1 MFRSSAILIG
11 LCLCAQFTYGQSRLQ
26 GTVVD
31 AVTGNPLTGVSIMDL
46 QDTSGTVTG
55 SNGGFSMQISRRS
68 DTLRFVYTGYETR
81 KFPGD
86 HLPAIVRLRSSST
99 ALNEL
104 VVSASRE
111 WQKRTEVPVAISV
124 ISDAMLR
131 QVKPVTLDQVL
142 NKVSGVYMVDLGNEQ
157 HTMAIRQPIGYRSN
171 FLYLEDGIPIRTVG
185 DFNHNALIEINQ
197 ADIQRIEV
205 VKGPSSSLYGSDA
218 VGGAVN
224 FISKEPEED
233 PSLDFRL
240 EGSNLG
246 YRRADLTTSNTWGNT
261 GLLLSGYYAQ
271 QQHGYID
278 HSDFHKA
285 TLTARVTHP
294 LGSRAML
301 TAQLT
306 WLHYNTD
313 QNGGLDSAH
322 FFARDYHTFYTFT
335 YRKVNA
341 WRGNIRID
349 KTWSTN
355 SRSTITGYYRNNL
368 IGQNPFYAI
377 KNTEDPLKASGEI
390 NEDFFH
396 SFGLLA
402 RHSFHWDKWDMRLSG
417 GLQIEYSPAG
427 YLARYIA
434 IDKDNA
440 GYFRHYTATD
450 SLLTDYGVNLLNTAA
465 YAQWQASPV
474 KSLRVT
480 AGIRLDRLDY
490 AFDNHLTPSAFTGA
504 PDEKNHFAQF
514 TPKIG
519 ATYDLKKD
527 RGVYANLSIGF
538 APPDIS
544 DLYRGV
550 RVPYLKPARYTS
562 YEAGGWMDFAHQKG
576 RADVSLYRMQGID
589 EIISVRLAD
598 GSSINRNAGKTL
610 HYGIEYTV
618 SYQPVPQWTVRLSG
632 TNARHQFITYVEN
645 GKDYNGREMNGA
657 PHWIMHT
664 TLTYRP
670 AFISGLSAAL
680 EWQHL
685 SSYYM
690 DPENTSRY
698 RGYDLFNARLDY
710 QWKKWEVWVHL
721 VNCGNTLYATTAEKN
736 AYGVT
741 YRPGPI
747 RTLYLGIGYRLSG
760 ENQSRKIPTR

>member
-1 MFRSSAILIG
+1 
-11 LCLCAQFTYGQSRLQ
+11 
-26 GTVVD
+26 
-31 AVTGNPLTGVSIMDL
+31 MDL
-46 QDTSGTVTG
+46 HDTTGTVTG
-55 SNGGFSMQISRRS
+55 EKGTFSIRVTDPS
-68 DTLRFVYTGYETR
+68 DTLQIRYTGYQTR
-81 KFPGD
+81 KYAAGS
-86 HLPAIVRLRSSST
+86 LPAIIELRSSST

-104 VVSASRE
+104 VVSASRD
-111 WQKRTEVPVAISV
+111 WQKRTEVPMAISV
-124 ISDAMLR
+124 ISAAMLR
-131 QVKPVTLDQVL
+131 EVKPVTLDQVL

-218 VGGAVN
+218 VGGAIN
-224 FISKEPEED
+224 FISKLPEEN

-246 YRRADLTTSNTWGNT
+246 YRRADLTASNTWGKT
-261 GLLLSGYYAQ
+261 GVLLSGYYAR
-271 QQHGYID
+271 QQHRYID
-278 HSDFHKA
+278 HNDFDKTA
-285 TLTARVTHP
+285 LTARLTRS
-294 LGSRAML
+294 LGTEATL

-306 WLHYNTD
+306 WLHYYTD
-313 QNGGLDSAH
+313 QNGGLDSTH
-322 FFARDYHTFYTFT
+322 FFSRDYHTFYTFT
-335 YRKVNA
+335 YRQVNA
-341 WRGNIRID
+341 WRGSIGVD
-349 KTWSTN
+349 KSWSAS

-377 KNTEDPLKASGEI
+377 KNTADPLKASGEI
-390 NEDFFH
+390 NKDFFR

-402 RHSFHWDKWDMRLSG
+402 RHSFHWDKWDTRLSG
-417 GLQIEYSPAG
+417 GIQIEYSPAG

-440 GYFRHYTATD
+440 GYFRRYTETD
-450 SLLTDYGVNLLNTAA
+450 SLLTDYGVDLLNTAA
-465 YAQWQASPV
+465 YIQWQASPV
-474 KSLRVT
+474 NKLRMT

-504 PDEKNHFAQF
+504 PDEKNHFAQW

-527 RGVYANLSIGF
+527 RGVYANLSVGF

-550 RVPYLKPARYTS
+550 RVPYLKPARYIS
-562 YEAGGWMDFAHQKG
+562 YEAGGWMDFARQKG
-576 RADVSLYRMQGID
+576 HADISLYRMQGSD

-610 HYGIEYTV
+610 HYGIEYSV
-618 SYQPVPQWTVRLSG
+618 SYQPVTPWTVRLSG
-632 TNARHQFITYVEN
+632 TNARHRFIRYIEN
-645 GKDYNGREMNGA
+645 GKNYNDHEMNGA
-657 PHWIMHT
+657 PHWIMHA
-664 TLTYRP
+664 TLIYRP
-670 AFISGLSAAL
+670 GWIRGLAAAL

-698 RGYDLFNARLDY
+698 TGYELFNARLDY
-710 QWKKWEVWVHL
+710 QWKKWEVWAHL
-721 VNCGNTLYATTAEKN
+721 INCGNALYATTAEKN

-741 YRPGPI
+741 YRPGPV
-747 RTLYLGIGYRLSG
+747 RTLYLGIGYRISG
-760 ENQSRKIPTR
+760 KNNPD